1 MNNLLLEGQE
11 TSRLLFRKVK
21 ESDFDEWLPFH
32 QDERSSEFWNGI
44 PSDPLEACEQQFDR
58 IFERYQKELGGMN
71 ALILKENN
79 LLIGLSGLLIQEV
92 DGERELEVAYSIL
105 PQFWRQGFATEAAL
119 KCKAYAGQQQLA
131 QSLISIIQVSNQPSQ
146 KVAYNMQMTI
156 SKTTVYKNNPV
167 HIYRINL

>member
-1 MNNLLLEGQE
+1 MIFLVQDKFKSGDGL
-11 TSRLLFRKVK
+11 
-21 ESDFDEWLPFH
+21 DEL
-32 QDERSSEFWNGI
+32 RG
-44 PSDPLEACEQQFDR
+44 L
-58 IFERYQKELGGMN
+58 N
-71 ALILKENN
+71 ARCLHVQ
-79 LLIGLSGLLIQEV
+79 LSGLLIQEV

>member
-44 PSDPLEACEQQFDR
+44 PSDPLEACKQQFDR
-58 IFERYQKELGGMN
+58 IFERYEKELGGMN

-105 PQFWRQGFATEAAL
+105 PRFWRQGFATEAAL

-131 QSLISIIQVSNQPSQ
+131 PSLISIIQVNNLPSQ